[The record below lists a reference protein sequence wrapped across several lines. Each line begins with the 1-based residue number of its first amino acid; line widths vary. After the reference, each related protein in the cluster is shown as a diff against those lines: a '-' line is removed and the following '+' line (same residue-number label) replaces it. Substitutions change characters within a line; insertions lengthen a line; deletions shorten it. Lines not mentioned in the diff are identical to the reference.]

1 MLLNDIVFDFTD
13 FTSDPML
20 YSARRGK
27 LRNREEG
34 RKERGS
40 IKTEERREEEQRE
53 GREGEWKEGG

>member
-1 MLLNDIVFDFTD
+1 MVFDFTD

-20 YSARRGK
+20 CSARRGK

-40 IKTEERREEEQRE
+40 IRTEERRE